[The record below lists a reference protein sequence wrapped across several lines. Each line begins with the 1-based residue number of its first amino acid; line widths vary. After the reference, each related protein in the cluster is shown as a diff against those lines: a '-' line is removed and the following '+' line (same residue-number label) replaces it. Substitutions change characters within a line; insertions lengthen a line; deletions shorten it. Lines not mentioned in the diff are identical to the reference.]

1 MFCMYIEFYYFL
13 NEKFKKNFISFLN
26 IKVQEVMVGGSAD
39 VDANPLFALSSLTVT
54 TNNV

>member
-1 MFCMYIEFYYFL
+1 ML
-13 NEKFKKNFISFLN
+13 NNMIMLNIMFKKN
-26 IKVQEVMVGGSAD
+26 QEVMVGGGAD